1 MQRSKLNLFGR
12 NTGESGPSIP
22 SIAIHRGGIDLIDV
36 AKMLSKKSVT
46 ILISIIDVREY
57 QFSTSMST
65 LAFIKFLKN
74 ICQPNGYK
82 IRSYWYVNL
91 DFPGY

>member
-1 MQRSKLNLFGR
+1 MQRSKLNLLRR

-36 AKMLSKKSVT
+36 AKKSVT
-46 ILISIIDVREY
+46 ILISIIDGREY
-57 QFSTSMST
+57 QFSMSMST

-74 ICQPNGYK
+74 ICRPNGYK

-91 DFPGY
+91 HFPGY